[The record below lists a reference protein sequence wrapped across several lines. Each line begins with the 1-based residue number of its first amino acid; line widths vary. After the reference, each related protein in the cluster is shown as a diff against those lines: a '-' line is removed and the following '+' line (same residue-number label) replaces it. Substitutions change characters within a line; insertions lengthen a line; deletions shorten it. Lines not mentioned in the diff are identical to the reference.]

1 MMYDVSG
8 IMPSIWGDF
17 GQNNQGN
24 QTPPGSCT
32 SPNLYAI
39 RFLKTH
45 SAVSPN
51 PSPFGLL
58 SSDAASILK
67 SKIGIGD

>member
-1 MMYDVSG
+1 MMCLASCQV
-8 IMPSIWGDF
+8 F
-17 GQNNQGN
+17 GEILGKTIKETKHHQGRALH
-24 QTPPGSCT
+24 PI
-32 SPNLYAI
+32 LYAI